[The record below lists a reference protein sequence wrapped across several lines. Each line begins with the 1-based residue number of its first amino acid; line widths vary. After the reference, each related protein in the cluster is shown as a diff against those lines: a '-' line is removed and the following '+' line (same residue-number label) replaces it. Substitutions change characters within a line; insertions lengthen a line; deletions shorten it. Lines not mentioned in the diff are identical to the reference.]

1 MINLIYCLRRAIAV
15 ISLAIGGV
23 SLAAETPETLWPDV
37 PPEQRREMA
46 FELRMR
52 VICETKSDAAGEKFL
67 RQEFARD
74 PRPAVK
80 AFMARICF
88 YGKDW
93 GMPSLVDP
101 KRGQQL
107 AEEAIAEGSA
117 AAWDV
122 LGRAIAEGLVEG
134 KRRSESIP
142 LIQRGVELGVPRCMA
157 RLGWY
162 HILGWNV
169 PANMPRGIYWV
180 RRAAE
185 LGNPGGLVD
194 VAIAYE
200 KGTSAFG
207 ESLPMALEFYRQAWR
222 LGSADGRLALERLA
236 ATNASAK
243 ILHATELARTANEGR
258 WMMVKRGKEYIAALA
273 ALNPTFPDALVELGI
288 AHAEGYYAK
297 RDLPLA
303 RKFLTA
309 AAASGNEDAKFV
321 LARLRLEGI
330 GGPRDPAALE
340 EIRQLADAGNAR
352 ASSYYGY
359 VHYWGSSVVSGLKR
373 DEAVAFRYIRRAAQ
387 RGELFAVHN
396 LAVCY
401 EDGVGTPED
410 YLLAAKLYWESSR
423 RGEALATEK
432 ARRHL
437 NFVKE

>member
-1 MINLIYCLRRAIAV
+1 MICLLVGAAARADE
-15 ISLAIGGV
+15 SPDV
-23 SLAAETPETLWPDV
+23 SWPDV
-37 PPEQRREMA
+37 PPAQRAEMA

-80 AFMARICF
+80 AFMVRMYF

-93 GMPSLVDP
+93 GMPLLVDA
-101 KRGQQL
+101 KRGRQL

-117 AAWDV
+117 AALDV
-122 LGRAIAEGLVEG
+122 YGRAIAEGLVEG
-134 KRRSESIP
+134 KSRSEAIAF
-142 LIQRGVELGVPRCMA
+142 IRRGVERGVPRCMA

-169 PANMPRGIYWV
+169 PVNIPRGIHLV

-194 VAIAYE
+194 IAAAYE
-200 KGTSAFG
+200 EGTAAPGASPP
-207 ESLPMALEFYRQAWR
+207 LALEFYRQAWR
-222 LGSADGRLALERLA
+222 FNSAKGRDALKRLA
-236 ATNASAK
+236 ATNENAK
-243 ILHATELARTANEGR
+243 LLYATELARTANGGR
-258 WMMVKRGKEYIAALA
+258 WMMLKRGKEYLVALESM
-273 ALNPTFPDALVELGI
+273 NPTFPDAMTELGL

-303 RKFLTA
+303 RKLLGA
-309 AAASGNEDAKFV
+309 AVAGGSQDARFV

-330 GGPRDPAALE
+330 GCTREPAALE
-340 EIRQLADAGNAR
+340 EIHTMADAGNVR
-352 ASSYYGY
+352 AAGYYGY
-359 VHYWGSSVVSGLKR
+359 VHYWGASVVAGLKR
-373 DEAVAFRYIRRAAQ
+373 DEATAFRYIRLAAQ
-387 RGELFAVHN
+387 KGDLFAVHN

-401 EDGVGTPED
+401 ANGVGTRED
-410 YLLAAKLYWESSR
+410 YLLAAKLYWESFEQ
-423 RGEALATEK
+423 GESSGSEK
-432 ARRHL
+432 ARRYL